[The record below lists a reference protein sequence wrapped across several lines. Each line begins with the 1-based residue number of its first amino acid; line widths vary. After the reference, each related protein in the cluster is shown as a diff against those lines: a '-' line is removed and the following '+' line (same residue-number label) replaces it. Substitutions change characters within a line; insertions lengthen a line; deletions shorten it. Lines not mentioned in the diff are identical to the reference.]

1 MLRVAVCDDEKEMRE
16 IICGFLKNY
25 PNVEAIDCFECGE
38 AFLQK
43 RGHYDLVFLDID
55 MSGMDGI
62 ETGRRIRKWVKQV
75 YIVYVTHLPDYQKYA
90 MGVHAFGYL
99 EKPVTQSDIKAIL
112 QEVEAYKQETEQPLF
127 LEFKTEEGIVRFDI
141 RDIFYFEYTERR
153 IRMCTQKGT
162 FYLRRKMGEVAEVM
176 KSYAFSQP
184 HKSFCVNLFHVKA
197 IKGYDIQMTNSDVVP
212 LSQKKSA
219 AFREQLNV
227 YLEHLIG

>member
-1 MLRVAVCDDEKEMRE
+1 MLRVAICDDEKEMRE
-16 IICGFLKNY
+16 TICGFLRKY
-25 PNVEAIDCFECGE
+25 SSVEAVACFDCGE

-43 RGHYDLVFLDID
+43 RGHFDLVFLDID
-55 MSGMDGI
+55 MDDIDGI
-62 ETGRRIRKWVKQV
+62 ETGRRIRKWDKQI

-99 EKPVTQSDIKAIL
+99 EKPVHKSDIEAAL
-112 QEVEAYKQETEQPLF
+112 QEVEAYKREIEQPVF
-127 LEFKTEEGIVRFDI
+127 LEFKTEEGILRFDVK
-141 RDIFYFEYTERR
+141 DIFYFEYINRR
-153 IRMCTQKGT
+153 IHMCTQRGV
-162 FYLRRKMGEVAEVM
+162 FYLRQKMGEVAELM
-176 KSYAFSQP
+176 KPYDFSQL

>member
-16 IICGFLKNY
+16 MLCGFLRNH
-25 PNVEAIDCFECGE
+25 PIVEAVNCFEGGE

-43 RGHYDLVFLDID
+43 REHYDLVLLDID
-55 MSGMDGI
+55 MNGMDGI
-62 ETGRRIRKWVKQV
+62 ETGRRIRRWDKQA

-99 EKPVTQSDIKAIL
+99 EKPVNKRHIEAVLK
-112 QEVEAYKQETEQPLF
+112 EVEAYKRETEQPLF
-127 LEFKTEEGIVRFDI
+127 LEFKTEEGIQRFDVK
-141 RDIFYFEYTERR
+141 DIFYFEYTDRR
-153 IRMCTQKGT
+153 IRMCTQKGA
-162 FYLRRKMGEVAEVM
+162 FYLRRKMGEIAELM
-176 KSYAFSQP
+176 KPFDFSQP

-197 IKGYDIQMTNSDVVP
+197 IKGYDIQMTNGDVVP